1 MKLFSKLEKKLKKQF
16 LLRKNTYFWKR
27 CSFGSQF
34 FYELIPNLLRHP
46 VYNTFIVINI
56 FIFNVDVNLH
66 CIGVVSVTYMTW
78 PKAMF
83 KKKWRTQ
90 WKRIEYDVLTS
101 KSFSINVCL
110 EALVYSVITLLHA
123 PSHLLCTLCS
133 CTIQNPVYT
142 VCAHMFMLEIQRM
155 KDLPNSIYRDFL
167 QKVLSY
173 SLLNHT
179 WRYIFETYI
188 YPFFLFFPFFLFSDC
203 WWRFNFLDRPIIQ
216 LVFRFL
222 KYTFWQVSRVLD
234 LCRFYTKTPA
244 VSH

>member
-1 MKLFSKLEKKLKKQF
+1 MSIFLLTPKWKWLLWSNLSYVVIYLVNWRKVASKKPFSFWSWQKKLKKQF

-188 YPFFLFFPFFLFSDC
+188 YPFFSFLSFFPLLRLLMKVQFS
-203 WWRFNFLDRPIIQ
+203 R
-216 LVFRFL
+216 
-222 KYTFWQVSRVLD
+222 
-234 LCRFYTKTPA
+234 
-244 VSH
+244 